1 VSETFDRRRLHSSI
15 RIWRDNAP
23 VGAGFVIGERHV
35 MTCAHV
41 VADSAGDR
49 ARLRG
54 HAEPPLDLLIKM
66 DAFSAPGR
74 FFAGRVVAD
83 SWRPET
89 GVDSSELDDVA
100 VIEIVEGELPPSAVR
115 VHKTGAVRDRDVIV
129 GLGVAANLPQG
140 VPIEGKF
147 QQNIAN
153 RFLIS
158 GASVDAAV
166 RPGCSGAAAWNLDRG
181 GVAGMIAEMQQ
192 SAIGRVIPIDLLE
205 QVWRFDPLPPP
216 TRADLNLDGLQSI
229 ASAGPTR
236 ALARAYGADIR
247 RTSECANVVG
257 DLKRLHDLVDQLRRS
272 VYAPLR
278 SVVQRL
284 PAPDAYRDLAQQRGV
299 FLGLRGRIAATA
311 GPPSFRAG
319 EFPWVE
325 EQLAYVA
332 DDLTQA
338 LEEQRHELALD
349 AGENLRQV
357 VEVELT
363 SLDSRIAEATRQ
375 LDLEALIARLR
386 ALRQDVA
393 ESGAEPSRVEAL
405 DRDIETLAQIE
416 VRVTGLIE
424 LHHEWQRVDSY
435 LNAFETALN
444 QSMETIGTSWRLL
457 SRRLA
462 KVCPADGPETVP
474 GLAGAVAGL
483 DDAVR
488 EKEATRLWI
497 RFPELATRLRDRF
510 FTIDRDLLEECER
523 IRIVGKSLGEVVEKL
538 DGGR

>member
-1 VSETFDRRRLHSSI
+1 
-15 RIWRDNAP
+15 
-23 VGAGFVIGERHV
+23 

-41 VADSAGDR
+41 IADSAGDR
-49 ARLRG
+49 VRLRG
-54 HAEPPLDLLIKM
+54 RSEPPVDLLIKM
-66 DAFSAPGR
+66 DAPFAPGK
-74 FFAGRVVAD
+74 FFSGRVVPE

-89 GVDSSELDDVA
+89 GVESAELDDVA
-100 VIEIVEGELPPSAVR
+100 VIEIVEGALPPSAVR
-115 VHKTGAVRDRDVIV
+115 VHKTRAVRDGDTIA

-140 VPIEGKF
+140 VAF
-147 QQNIAN
+147 QGRFQENISN
-153 RFLIS
+153 RFLIN

-166 RPGCSGAAAWNLDRG
+166 RPGCSGAAAWNLDRDG
-181 GVAGMIAEMQQ
+181 IAGMIAEMQQ
-192 SAIGRVIPIDLLE
+192 SSTGRVIPIDFLE
-205 QVWRFDPLPPP
+205 QVWPFDYETDLPTP
-216 TRADLNLDGLQSI
+216 TETDLKLGGLQSI
-229 ASAGPTR
+229 ASAGATR
-236 ALARAYGADIR
+236 ALVMVYGADIR
-247 RTSECANVVG
+247 RTSECANIVG

-284 PAPDAYRDLAQQRGV
+284 PAPDAFRDVAQQRGV

-319 EFPWVE
+319 EFPWVD

-338 LEEQRHELALD
+338 LEEQRHELVAD

-375 LDLEALIARLR
+375 LDLGALISRLQG
-386 ALRQDVA
+386 LRQDLA
-393 ESGAEPSRVEAL
+393 ESGADPARVDAL
-405 DRDIETLAQIE
+405 DRDIGTFAQIE
-416 VRVTGLIE
+416 VRVIALIE
-424 LHHEWQRVDSY
+424 LHHDWQRVDSY
-435 LNAFETALN
+435 LNAFESALN
-444 QSMETIGTSWRLL
+444 QSMDLIATTWRLL

-474 GLAGAVAGL
+474 GLALAVTGVDEAI
-483 DDAVR
+483 R
-488 EKEATRLWI
+488 EKDTTRLWI

-510 FTIDRDLLEECER
+510 FAIDRDLLEECER
-523 IRIVGKSLGEVVEKL
+523 IRRVGISLGEVVEKL

>member
-1 VSETFDRRRLHSSI
+1 MSETFDRRRLHASV
-15 RIWRDNAP
+15 RIWRDDAP
-23 VGAGFVIGERHV
+23 VGAGFVVGERHV

-54 HAEPPLDLLIKM
+54 RTEPPVDLPIKM
-66 DAFSAPGR
+66 DALSAPGE
-74 FFAGRVVAD
+74 FFTGRVVAET
-83 SWRPET
+83 WRPET
-89 GVDSSELDDVA
+89 GVESNELDDVA
-100 VIEIVEGELPPSAVR
+100 VIEIVEGALPGSAVR
-115 VHKTGAVRDRDVIV
+115 VHRTRTVRDGDTIV

-140 VPIEGKF
+140 VAIHGKF
-147 QQNIAN
+147 QENISN

-158 GASVDAAV
+158 GTSVDAAV

-181 GVAGMIAEMQQ
+181 GIAGMIAEMQQ
-192 SAIGRVIPIDLLE
+192 SSTGRVIPIDFLE
-205 QVWRFDPLPPP
+205 QVWPFDPLPPAP
-216 TRADLNLDGLQSI
+216 EDLRLGGLQSI
-229 ASAGPTR
+229 ASAGATR
-236 ALARAYGADIR
+236 ALVLVYGADIR

-278 SVVQRL
+278 SVVHRL
-284 PAPDAYRDLAQQRGV
+284 PAPDAFRDVAQQRGV

-319 EFPWVE
+319 EFPWVD

-338 LEEQRHELALD
+338 LEEQRHELVAG

-363 SLDSRIAEATRQ
+363 SLDSRIAEATHQ
-375 LDLEALIARLR
+375 LDLDALISRLQ
-386 ALRQDVA
+386 ALRQDLA
-393 ESGAEPSRVEAL
+393 RSGVEPSRVEAL

-416 VRVTGLIE
+416 VRVIALIE
-424 LHHEWQRVDSY
+424 LHHDWQRVDSY
-435 LNAFETALN
+435 LNAFESALN
-444 QSMETIGTSWRLL
+444 QSMDLIATSWRLL
-457 SRRLA
+457 GRRLA

-474 GLAGAVAGL
+474 GLAGAVAGV

-488 EKEATRLWI
+488 DKDTTRLWI

-510 FTIDRDLLEECER
+510 FAIDRDLLDECER
-523 IRIVGKSLGEVVEKL
+523 IRIVGVGLGKVVEKL
-538 DGGR
+538 NGDR

>member
-1 VSETFDRRRLHSSI
+1 VSETFDRRRLHASV
-15 RIWRDNAP
+15 RIWGQDAP
-23 VGAGFVIGERHV
+23 VGAGFVVGDRHV

-54 HAEPPLDLLIKM
+54 RKEPPLDLLIRM
-66 DAFSAPGR
+66 DAPFAPGK
-74 FFAGRVVAD
+74 FFTGRVIAEC
-83 SWRPET
+83 WRPET
-89 GVDSSELDDVA
+89 GVESSELDDVA
-100 VIEIVEGELPPSAVR
+100 VIEIVEGELPASAVK
-115 VHKTGAVRDRDVIV
+115 VHKTRAVRDGDMIV

-140 VPIEGKF
+140 VAINGRF
-147 QQNIAN
+147 QENISN

-158 GASVDAAV
+158 GATVDAAV

-181 GVAGMIAEMQQ
+181 GIAGMIAEMQQ
-192 SAIGRVIPIDLLE
+192 SATGRVIPIDFLE
-205 QVWRFDPLPPP
+205 QVWPFDPLPPP
-216 TRADLNLDGLQSI
+216 PEDLKLGGLQSI
-229 ASAGPTR
+229 ASAGATR
-236 ALARAYGADIR
+236 ALVRVYGADIR

-284 PAPDAYRDLAQQRGV
+284 PAPDAFRDVAQQRGV

-319 EFPWVE
+319 EFPWVD

-338 LEEQRHELALD
+338 LEEQRHDLVAD

-375 LDLEALIARLR
+375 LDLAALIARLQ

-393 ESGAEPSRVEAL
+393 ESGVEPSRVEAL

-416 VRVTGLIE
+416 VRVIALIE
-424 LHHEWQRVDSY
+424 LHHDWQRVDSY
-435 LNAFETALN
+435 LNAFESALN
-444 QSMETIGTSWRLL
+444 QSMEMIATSWRLL

-474 GLAGAVAGL
+474 GLTGAVAGV
-483 DDAVR
+483 DEAVR
-488 EKEATRLWI
+488 EKDTTRLWI

-510 FTIDRDLLEECER
+510 FAIDRDLLDECER
-523 IRIVGKSLGEVVEKL
+523 IRRVGVSLGEVVEKL